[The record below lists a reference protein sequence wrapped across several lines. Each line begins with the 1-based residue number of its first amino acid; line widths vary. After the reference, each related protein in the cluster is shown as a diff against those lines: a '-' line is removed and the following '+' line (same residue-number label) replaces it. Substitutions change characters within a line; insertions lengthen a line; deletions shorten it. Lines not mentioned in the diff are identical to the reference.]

1 MFFEN
6 KGTAENGYVHYE
18 IWGIGTSPHLYWR
31 LKKVSY
37 RTYLLFHY
45 SFGDKKI
52 AFKSPFNLYS
62 NPFII
67 EFFSSKLKK
76 RYRLRL
82 LLMCLEA
89 LGEGFALFSWE
100 ILQRG
105 LQETVVSS
113 KAVPKVWNMTYIS
126 EFKHGFTNRGCLHC
140 AILKAL
146 HSFIIKRAH
155 KLRDIQFFFQNVQ
168 NEIFKTLK
176 IHQSNQ
182 LN

>member
-1 MFFEN
+1 MVELIKTCDPRRFNFGHFLCSIIIPHSCFCWGKNWSSENVRDEWIISYCVGGEIFFEN

-37 RTYLLFHY
+37 RTYLLFYY

-52 AFKSPFNLYS
+52 AFKSPFNLYF

-67 EFFSSKLKK
+67 EFFFSKLKK

-89 LGEGFALFSWE
+89 LGERFALFSWE

-105 LQETVVSS
+105 L
-113 KAVPKVWNMTYIS
+113 
-126 EFKHGFTNRGCLHC
+126 
-140 AILKAL
+140 
-146 HSFIIKRAH
+146 
-155 KLRDIQFFFQNVQ
+155 
-168 NEIFKTLK
+168 
-176 IHQSNQ
+176 
-182 LN
+182 